1 MDRSYV
7 IKIEPG
13 EGCSEE
19 FAPDKLAREGLKCN
33 GYLLIGFNEDG
44 DPAFDT
50 IYGINVMQIA
60 QALAYRGPKN
70 TFSILWQAFAIAEG
84 LKKAYEIRKQEGGF
98 QLSEGFLQMDA
109 KGERADRL
117 KEALLRGILGMKD
130 GEN

>member
-33 GYLLIGFNEDG
+33 GYLLIGFDEDG
-44 DPAFDT
+44 DPVFDT

-60 QALAYRGPKN
+60 QALAYRGLKN

-84 LKKAYEIRKQEGGF
+84 LKKAHEIRKQQGGF
-98 QLSEGFLQMDA
+98 PLGEGFLQMDA
-109 KGERADRL
+109 KGEQADRL

>member
-7 IKIEPG
+7 IKIELG
-13 EGCSEE
+13 EGCNEE
-19 FAPDKLAREGLKCN
+19 FAPDKPAREGLKCN
-33 GYLLIGFNEDG
+33 GYLLIGFDEDG

-50 IYGINVMQIA
+50 ICGISVMQIA
-60 QALAYRGPKN
+60 QALAYGGPKN
-70 TFSILWQAFAIAEG
+70 TLSILWQAIAIAEG
-84 LKKAYEIRKQEGGF
+84 LKKANEIRKQQGGF
-98 QLSEGFLQMDA
+98 PLGEGFLQMDA